1 MMLAGVECYAQNL
14 LQVSTDTLIQSVD
27 TQKYSASTLIIL
39 YNRTK
44 LNRRR
49 LMRAIKK
56 HKSEIIYDYN
66 IINAIAIKIADNA
79 NITDEIAYYEKVKGV
94 LMVERD
100 QKVFLQ

>member
-1 MMLAGVECYAQNL
+1 
-14 LQVSTDTLIQSVD
+14 
-27 TQKYSASTLIIL
+27 
-39 YNRTK
+39 
-44 LNRRR
+44 
-49 LMRAIKK
+49 MRAIKK